1 MQNTFS
7 FRKLSALT
15 LFCFGATMMVGCS
28 QNVKETNA
36 ASHPIQQD
44 TSAKSQSGEPEYKPI
59 YTHIPPD
66 VMYKVLLAEM
76 LLKKNQAASAYP
88 LMYSAAEESRN
99 PELAERA
106 FQLSMTTMSIQA
118 VQEATDLWRDISP
131 EKALPWKAS
140 YLMSVR
146 AGDQELAFQQWL
158 KYKSLSKS
166 PLESLLIEAGL
177 KVSQSA
183 KKKNGLLFIK
193 KLQSTYPDEAAAYFA
208 LGVAAANYNEFW
220 LAIPPLEK
228 AASMYKEKASAYSG
242 DKDEYSISPQK
253 MEREIYLLMATVYL
267 KSGEV
272 KQGLDKI
279 APYLDDNEEDWELQ
293 EKYARLEVKAGLF
306 KAAEKRYLNVVAH
319 EPAAYTS
326 RLSAALLQLERQA
339 YGAASENLAMLRP
352 IPQYR
357 SVSTYYLGVANQ
369 EQGKLKAAVR
379 YFKAVKTEDYYLDA
393 QLHIAEIEFPKAG
406 LKKTLAKLD
415 KLEAKSDE
423 QKVKLYRAQAVFY
436 KLSSKKQKAVDAYQN
451 ALQLDPNNT
460 RILLTQA
467 MLLYDLK
474 QFTAYE
480 KNIQKALIIEPDDV
494 EALNALAYFYVE
506 RKEHLDKA
514 RKMLDKAL
522 KLAPN
527 RFYILDS
534 RGWLAYQQGNYSEAE
549 RYLEK
554 AFSLQLDDEVLI
566 HLMETKWR
574 MGKHQEATTLWK
586 RYHTKFPENQRLQTL
601 IQDLKKGR

>member
-1 MQNTFS
+1 MQNASS

-15 LFCFGATMMVGCS
+15 LLCFGTTMMAGCS
-28 QNVKETNA
+28 QNVKDSKATPQ
-36 ASHPIQQD
+36 SLQQD
-44 TSAKSQSGEPEYKPI
+44 TSVKSKSAVSEDKPI

-66 VMYKVLLAEM
+66 VMYKVLVAEM

-88 LMYSAAEESRN
+88 LMYSAAKETRN

-106 FQLSMTTMSIQA
+106 FQLSMTTMNIQA
-118 VQEATDLWRDISP
+118 VQDATDLWRDISP

-140 YLMSVR
+140 YIMSVR
-146 AGDQELAFQQWL
+146 AGDQEQAFQQWL

-183 KKKNGLLFIK
+183 TKKNGLLFIK
-193 KLQSTYPDEAAAYFA
+193 KLQSTYPDEAASYFA

-228 AASMYKEKASAYSG
+228 AASMYADKVASYRG
-242 DKDEYSISPQK
+242 DEDEQSISPQK
-253 MEREIYLLMATVYL
+253 MEREIYLLLATVYL

-272 KQGLDKI
+272 KQGLKKI
-279 APYLDDNEEDWELQ
+279 DAYLDDHEDDWELQ

-339 YGAASENLAMLRP
+339 YEVASKNLEMLRP

-357 SVSTYYLGVANQ
+357 SVATYYLGVASQ
-369 EQGKLKAAVR
+369 EQGKSKAAVQ

-393 QLHIAEIEFPKAG
+393 RLHIAEIEFPKDG
-406 LKKTLAKLD
+406 LKKTLSKLD
-415 KLEAKSDE
+415 KLEAKTDE

-436 KLSSKKQKAVDAYQN
+436 KLSGKKQKAVNAYQN
-451 ALQLDPNNT
+451 ALQLDPNNIG
-460 RILLTQA
+460 ILLTQA

-474 QFTAYE
+474 QFSAYE
-480 KNIQKALIIEPDDV
+480 KNIQKALVIDPDDV
-494 EALNALAYFYVE
+494 EALNALAYYYVE
-506 RKEHLDKA
+506 RKQHLAKA
-514 RKMLDKAL
+514 KKMLDKAL

-534 RGWLAYQQGNYSEAE
+534 RGWLAYQEGNYREAE

-554 AFSLQLDDEVLI
+554 AFSQQLDDEVLM
-566 HLMETKWR
+566 HLIETKWR
-574 MGKHQEATTLWK
+574 LGKHQEATTLWK
-586 RYHTKFPENQRLQTL
+586 RYHAKFPKNQRLQTL
-601 IQDLKKGR
+601 VQDLKKGR